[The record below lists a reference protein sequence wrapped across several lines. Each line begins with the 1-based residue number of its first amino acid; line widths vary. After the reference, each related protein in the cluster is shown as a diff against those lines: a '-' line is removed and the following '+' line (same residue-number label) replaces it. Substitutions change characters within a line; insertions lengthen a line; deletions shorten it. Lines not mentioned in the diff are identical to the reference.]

1 MAALNL
7 KDWAILTGWL
17 IQNFHAQQ
25 YIRRLQYSRSH
36 IISENWDLRTLHINL
51 SRIISMY
58 LASRQKIRKK
68 KEWWKCLC
76 SCMQEGKGMQCHWCI
91 TNWQFKY
98 SHAVAF
104 CKCATKWT
112 TGPQDHNNNNNNIP
126 KEHQFTKRL
135 FRQIFQSNCHSS
147 CIYMYQNKQ
156 HYCSRPPD
164 TSFWGHFTIRPPS
177 SFYVIFSSSS

>member
-1 MAALNL
+1 MAALSTCQVYWP
-7 KDWAILTGWL
+7 K
-17 IQNFHAQQ
+17 
-25 YIRRLQYSRSH
+25 RLSH
-36 IISENWDLRTLHINL
+36 IDGLIDTKFSCSAIHKKIAIQSIPYNFWELRPDRTLHINL

-58 LASRQKIRKK
+58 LASRWKIRKK

-112 TGPQDHNNNNNNIP
+112 TGPQDHNNNNKNIP

-135 FRQIFQSNCHSS
+135 FRQIF
-147 CIYMYQNKQ
+147 
-156 HYCSRPPD
+156 
-164 TSFWGHFTIRPPS
+164 
-177 SFYVIFSSSS
+177 

>member
-1 MAALNL
+1 
-7 KDWAILTGWL
+7 
-17 IQNFHAQQ
+17 
-25 YIRRLQYSRSH
+25 
-36 IISENWDLRTLHINL
+36 
-51 SRIISMY
+51 
-58 LASRQKIRKK
+58 
-68 KEWWKCLC
+68 
-76 SCMQEGKGMQCHWCI
+76 MQCHWCI

-156 HYCSRPPD
+156 HYCATRHKLLGAFYHPPTLQFLCHLLLIFIILACKPQFRNTNHSQLFQGLLKD
-164 TSFWGHFTIRPPS
+164 NYTIW
-177 SFYVIFSSSS
+177 FKMI